1 MTIDERDDRNRADIE
16 GALGRL
22 VPQATPPRLGGRV
35 LGAALEARKN
45 AVLTPRMR
53 IAAVACAILIVAV
66 LGADRLV
73 GRRQAAQMATLL
85 DGPGV
90 SNLAG
95 QDVAALWAELGA
107 DLGDSDRFQR
117 VGIALSRLKE
127 RDGPRKVMLEQ
138 RDQLKGMI
146 DHEIPEDIF

>member
-1 MTIDERDDRNRADIE
+1 MSIDEREDRSRADIE
-16 GALGRL
+16 GALGQLR
-22 VPQATPPRLGGRV
+22 PQAIPPRLSGRV
-35 LGAALEARKN
+35 LGAAFEARKN

-73 GRRQAAQMATLL
+73 GRRQAAGMAALL

-90 SNLAG
+90 SILAG
-95 QDVAALWAELGA
+95 QDVAAFWAELGA

-117 VGIALSRLKE
+117 VEIALSRLKE
-127 RDGPRKVMLEQ
+127 RDDRRKAMLEQ
-138 RDQLKGMI
+138 RDRLKGMI
-146 DHEIPEDIF
+146 EHEI